1 MTASDLS
8 LLRRVEMYSRNR
20 RIAMVGDFGGKVA
33 IVSGAAQGI
42 SSVILRR
49 FAQEGASGV
58 IADVDEEQA
67 AARVSELTELGY
79 DVRFMHTDVRKSAQV
94 NAMVN
99 RVVEE
104 LGRVDILVHG
114 AGVSVHKKIV
124 DLTDD
129 EWDLQVDVQ
138 LRGAFLLSRGVG
150 RQLIAQRQGGRI
162 ILIGSTSGNN
172 ARVTGGP
179 HAASK
184 AGEIQLANVMAM
196 EMGPHG
202 VTVNV
207 VSPGLTDISGI
218 SRSKQT
224 PQYQRAFVAQVPI
237 GRLATPDEIADA
249 VLFFASDRARFITGQ
264 VLCVDG
270 GYSAG
275 KLAVQ
280 GPSVDAFYGQ
290 IGNTEHNE

>member
-1 MTASDLS
+1 MP
-8 LLRRVEMYSRNR
+8 
-20 RIAMVGDFGGKVA
+20 GDFAGKVVV
-33 IVSGAAQGI
+33 VSGAAQGI
-42 SSVILRR
+42 SSVILQR
-49 FAQEGASGV
+49 FAQDGARGV
-58 IADVDEEQA
+58 IADIDEERA
-67 AARVSELTELGY
+67 EALVRELTEQRC
-79 DVRFMHTDVRKSAQV
+79 DVRFIRTDVRESAQV
-94 NAMVN
+94 NAMVD
-99 RVVEE
+99 RVVEQC
-104 LGRVDILVHG
+104 GRVDILVHG
-114 AGVSVHKKIV
+114 AGVGVHKKIV

-138 LRGAFLLSRGVG
+138 LRGAFLLSRAVG
-150 RQLIAQRQGGRI
+150 RRLIAQRQGGRI

-184 AGEIQLANVMAM
+184 AGEIQLARVMAM

-224 PQYQRAFVAQVPI
+224 PEYQRAFIAQVPI
-237 GRLATPDEIADA
+237 GRLGTPDEIADA
-249 VLFFASDRARFITGQ
+249 VLFFASDLGRFITGQ

-290 IGNTEHNE
+290 ISERRESHRNDV

>member
-1 MTASDLS
+1 MA
-8 LLRRVEMYSRNR
+8 
-20 RIAMVGDFGGKVA
+20 GDFAGKVA

-42 SSVILRR
+42 GSVILRR
-49 FAQEGASGV
+49 FTQEGAYGV
-58 IADVDEEQA
+58 IADVDNERAEAQVRVLA
-67 AARVSELTELGY
+67 ERGLDARFIRA
-79 DVRFMHTDVRKSAQV
+79 DVRESAQV
-94 NAMVN
+94 NALVD
-99 RVVEE
+99 RVMRER
-104 LGRVDILVHG
+104 GRIDILVHG
-114 AGVSVHKKIV
+114 AGVGVHKKIV
-124 DLTDD
+124 DLSDD

-138 LRGAFLLSRGVG
+138 LRGAFLLSRAVG
-150 RQLIAQRQGGRI
+150 RRLIAQEQGGRI

-184 AGEIQLANVMAM
+184 AGEIQLARVMAL

-224 PQYQRAFVAQVPI
+224 PEYQRAFLTQVPL

-280 GPSVDAFYGQ
+280 GPTVDAFYGQ
-290 IGNTEHNE
+290 MGETH